1 MENKNITDGIASEEK
16 QSKLSSLWNKA
27 KDKVVKIADQNDD
40 GTFDMADLSSIAN
53 TIGSATKSAAEA
65 AMTAANEKAKEMEL
79 KALAPVLPDTLNS
92 ADFFVTKLIRLT
104 DIDKRHA
111 ESPLCEGAIGHMI
124 HQKDFDVLNIYKASA
139 DQFGLTFYPD
149 MDSDL
154 YYADPTDRNHYIALD
169 NYFGYL
175 KDVRVTE
182 LQRIAQDLGAKHFR
196 VVYKERKA
204 TITSTKVKAKTGG
217 KVDSKNNVGIEA
229 THENNASEVSTIGI
243 AAENF
248 FPGQDPVMPKLRY
261 LQNDLHIRNLVALRM
276 NTASPLGRQLIT
288 IELKNSAGI
297 KEQDALKI
305 DTVLKG
311 LKITGNTTVTAEV
324 QNESRRFFE
333 YEIDF

>member
-1 MENKNITDGIASEEK
+1 MENKSITDGIASEEK

-27 KDKVVKIADQNDD
+27 KEKVVKIADQNDD

-111 ESPLCEGAIGHMI
+111 ESLLCEGAIGHMI

-154 YYADPTDRNHYIALD
+154 YYVDPTDRNHYIALD
-169 NYFGYL
+169 EYFSFL
-175 KDVRVTE
+175 KVKRVTE
-182 LQRIAQDLGAKHFR
+182 LQKIAQDLGAKHFR
-196 VVYKERKA
+196 VTYKEKKA
-204 TITSTKVKAKTGG
+204 SFTNATAKGKAGTKGYAVDASHERSVSEAHTIEISAEMDCPG
-217 KVDSKNNVGIEA
+217 
-229 THENNASEVSTIGI
+229 HE
-243 AAENF
+243 
-248 FPGQDPVMPKLRY
+248 PVIPNLRY
-261 LQNDLHIRNLVALRM
+261 LQRDPSIQSLIAMRM
-276 NTASPLGRQLIT
+276 DESSPLSHQVFS
-288 IELKNSAGI
+288 IELKNTSGI
-297 KEQDALKI
+297 KEKDAVKIDAL
-305 DTVLKG
+305 LKG